1 MANHT
6 TATAFVPSP
15 NQAAIF
21 AWTRDAA
28 GSAIIEAVAGSGKTT
43 TLIQMLPMTTGLVA
57 FMAFN
62 KKIVEEIEFK
72 VAKLDSSV
80 GERVKVSTVHAA
92 GWSSYR
98 KAYRRVKLDAKK
110 SGILFDRMGANP
122 LHFEFATK
130 AVSLAKQGG
139 LGIFCK
145 IDDRSAWQ
153 AMVDHFDL
161 ENILPGD
168 GSVPTEQAI
177 DTAIALLRISN
188 ENADSLSDFD
198 DMIYIPV
205 LKGLRVDQYD
215 WVFLD
220 EAQDTNATRLALA
233 KMMLRA
239 GGRLVAVGDPAQAI
253 YGFAG
258 ADSES
263 LARIQREFNAITL
276 PLTVSYRCP
285 ASVVAEAQQWVSH
298 IIAHESAPAGSVTT
312 LESDTFW
319 KDYAAGLTVEDFIL
333 CRNNAPLVSAAY
345 RLLSMGVAC
354 IIEGRDIGQ
363 GLIKLATKWK
373 KIRTIVKLRERLE
386 SYRDTETAKALARG
400 NESRAESIAD
410 QVGCLI
416 VIMGTLPDDEQVAV
430 LRDRINSMFGD
441 CEPGQRPRC
450 VTLSSI
456 HKSKGRE
463 RKRVFWYGRN
473 KYNPSPYAR
482 QDWQME
488 QERNLCYVAAT
499 RAMDSLVYINV

>member
-1 MANHT
+1 MASD
-6 TATAFVPSP
+6 TASTAFTPSP

-21 AWTRDAA
+21 DWVQGGD

-43 TLIQMLPMTTGLVA
+43 TLIQMLPLTIGDVA

-62 KKIVEEIEFK
+62 KKIVEEIESK
-72 VAKLDSSV
+72 VAKLDSMV
-80 GERVKVSTVHAA
+80 RERVQVMTVHSA
-92 GWSSYR
+92 GWGAYR

-139 LGIFCK
+139 IGIFCK

-153 AMVDHFDL
+153 AMIDHFDL

-168 GSVPTEQAI
+168 GSVPTEQAT

-188 ENADSLSDFD
+188 ENADTLSDFD

-215 WVFLD
+215 WVFID
-220 EAQDTNATRLALA
+220 EAQDTNTTRLALA

-239 GGRLVAVGDPAQAI
+239 GGRLCAVGDPAQAI

-263 LARIQREFNAITL
+263 LSRIQREFNAITL

-285 ASVVAEAQQWVSH
+285 TSVVAEAQQWVSH
-298 IIAHESAPAGSVTT
+298 IIAHESAPAGSVIT

-319 KDYAAGLTVEDFIL
+319 KDYAAGLTVDDFIL

-345 RLLSMGVAC
+345 RLLAMNVAC

-373 KIRTIVKLRERLE
+373 KIRTIGKLRDRLE

-416 VIMGTLPDDEQVAV
+416 VIMGTLPDDEQVTV